1 MHLLDFPSELIDSVV
16 SELELDHSSLKS
28 IALANSA
35 FRIPAQ
41 RILLRALT
49 LSAYTPAPFTYAG
62 AAALL
67 SSSPHIAE
75 YIRDLTIHLA
85 EPPAARADFP
95 ALATALGRCT
105 QVRSCVID
113 GRDANFRWGTLS
125 PDLMGVGGM
134 FLRFF
139 ASQPLRE
146 LRLKRLVDVPPAL
159 FLGAAPSLYF
169 WGVSS
174 HANADIGF
182 GGASAGDGV
191 VVGGSS
197 ADIGVEGELTKL
209 TVPVQQLVLD
219 VGSEKIYD
227 VFNSPAV
234 LPTTSAL
241 RRLSMHPAHPLCRN
255 IIAMAAGSLEH
266 LQLNGGSTS
275 YTFALALPPL
285 PALRVIEFVV
295 RLYLR
300 HHITWPLE
308 TVAGCV
314 LAPVARVIPSSLSL
328 TTAHA
333 PTSVSPTG
341 PAPSSPTATAAAAT
355 RTSSSTSPSSS
366 APGVPV
372 RPGNSNH
379 TVTPTPTPTY
389 GQADST
395 SPGYGP
401 GYGGPAPGASD
412 PSSPHLHTIIFSY
425 STIAGVLPPAPDP
438 KALSALDDALQAHP
452 ADPPIG
458 VRWRLRYTGPVPV
471 PRPPVGGATGGNGFG
486 FGGAEDG
493 NFTPFARLVRA
504 GMPRT
509 SSQRGRGVNGEESR
523 ITFEEAEDTAQ
534 YSLDHEWFELSH
546 GQ

>member
-1 MHLLDFPSELIDSVV
+1 MHFLDFPDELIDSVV
-16 SELELDHSSLKS
+16 SELSDTPSLKS
-28 IALANSA
+28 LALANSA

-67 SSSPHIAE
+67 SESPHIAE

-85 EPPAARADFP
+85 EPASDSSVTPNLAKADFP
-95 ALATALGRCT
+95 ALARALGRLT

-113 GRDANFRWGTLS
+113 GRDANFRWATLRAE
-125 PDLMGVGGM
+125 MGVGSIS
-134 FLRFF
+134 LRFF

-174 HANADIGF
+174 DANADIG
-182 GGASAGDGV
+182 GSSGSGV
-191 VVGGSS
+191 GVGG
-197 ADIGVEGELTKL
+197 GGGGEETATKL

-275 YTFALALPPL
+275 YTFALGLPPL

-314 LAPVARVIPSSLSL
+314 LAPVARVVPL
-328 TTAHA
+328 
-333 PTSVSPTG
+333 SVSPSTTS
-341 PAPSSPTATAAAAT
+341 PTSPTATPTYAATNSSTAASAVSATSTSSTLASYTSPAAAAT
-355 RTSSSTSPSSS
+355 SS
-366 APGVPV
+366 ATGI
-372 RPGNSNH
+372 RPGEGDYA
-379 TVTPTPTPTY
+379 VT
-389 GQADST
+389 
-395 SPGYGP
+395 
-401 GYGGPAPGASD
+401 APGE

-438 KALSALDDALQAHP
+438 KALSGLDDALQAHP
-452 ADPPIG
+452 TDPPIK
-458 VRWRLRYTGPVPV
+458 VRWRLRYTGPVP
-471 PRPPVGGATGGNGFG
+471 RPSTAYSTTAPGGRGGVD
-486 FGGAEDG
+486 GGAEDG

-509 SSQRGRGVNGEESR
+509 SSQRVNENGEERTR

>member
-1 MHLLDFPSELIDSVV
+1 MHFLDFPDELIDSDV
-16 SELELDHSSLKS
+16 SELSDTPSLKS
-28 IALANSA
+28 ISLANSA

-49 LSAYTPAPFTYAG
+49 LSAYNPAPFTYAG

-67 SSSPHIAE
+67 SESPQIAE

-85 EPPAARADFP
+85 EPASDSSVTPTTPNSAKAKEDFR
-95 ALATALGRCT
+95 ALAQALGRLT

-113 GRDANFRWGTLS
+113 GRDANFRWATLKGEIG
-125 PDLMGVGGM
+125 MGFVGGM

-174 HANADIGF
+174 DASADI
-182 GGASAGDGV
+182 
-191 VVGGSS
+191 GGSS
-197 ADIGVEGELTKL
+197 AAPPDTAVVVGEETPTKL

-314 LAPVARVIPSSLSL
+314 LAPVARVIP
-328 TTAHA
+328 H
-333 PTSVSPTG
+333 SVSPSTTS
-341 PAPSSPTATAAAAT
+341 PTSPTSTPTYAATNSPTAASAVSTPST
-355 RTSSSTSPSSS
+355 SSTSAS
-366 APGVPV
+366 
-372 RPGNSNH
+372 
-379 TVTPTPTPTY
+379 Y
-389 GQADST
+389 T
-395 SPGYGP
+395 SPGTAATSSATGIRPGEGDYGVT
-401 GYGGPAPGASD
+401 APGE

-438 KALSALDDALQAHP
+438 KALSALDEALQAHP
-452 ADPPIG
+452 ADPPIR
-458 VRWRLRYTGPVPV
+458 VRWRLRYTGPVP
-471 PRPPVGGATGGNGFG
+471 RPSSAYSTTAPGGRGVD
-486 FGGAEDG
+486 GGAEDG

-509 SSQRGRGVNGEESR
+509 SSQRVNENGEERTR